1 MLQITSPAIA
11 SYFGLIYN
19 ILSGIVGPPILW
31 PLAFV
36 ISFLIFIIILSILF
50 SLFAYVFG
58 WVERKIIG
66 RAHARHGPTYVGPFG
81 LLQNLADLVKL
92 MSKENILP
100 DKADKPIYQM
110 ILPIVVALVCADTC
124 ISSIH
129 QRLCGDRHHPWP
141 ACRLC
146 SAFLLS
152 TPALPCGMDQRQQV
166 RFDKR
171 PEVRD
176 DTDKLRDTHV
186 SCGCLCCNAGQQP
199 EPHYNSGRTEQA
211 VVCSADADRL
221 YCVLYC
227 SACRAGATPFDLR
240 EADSELIA
248 GWLTD
253 AGPPY
258 YALALFL
265 DYIRM
270 FVGTLLITLLFFGGW
285 LGPAILPAFAWLM
298 IKVVILTVFIVIVR
312 ATSVRMRIDRVLQ
325 PWLGVPDPA
334 CDAQSPNHIYN
345 ICQVSKLVI

>member
-50 SLFAYVFG
+50 SLFAYIFG

-92 MSKENILP
+92 ITKENIIP

-110 ILPIVVALVCADTC
+110 ILPMVVALFVLILVFIPFTN
-124 ISSIH
+124 
-129 QRLCGDRHHPWP
+129 
-141 ACRLC
+141 
-146 SAFLLS
+146 AFVGIGTTLGLLAVFVLLS
-152 TPALPCGMDQRQQV
+152 FSPLLLFLAGWTSGNKFGSISAQRSVMILISYEIPMFLVVAAIAMLAGSLSLTTIVGSQSGLWYV
-166 RFDKR
+166 LAMPIGFVVFFIVLLAEMER
-171 PEVRD
+171 P
-176 DTDKLRDTHV
+176 
-186 SCGCLCCNAGQQP
+186 
-199 EPHYNSGRTEQA
+199 
-211 VVCSADADRL
+211 
-221 YCVLYC
+221 
-227 SACRAGATPFDLR
+227 PFDLR

-265 DYIRM
+265 DYLRM
-270 FVGTLLITLLFFGGW
+270 FVGTLLITILFFGGW
-285 LGPAILPAFAWLM
+285 LGPSILPAFAWLM
-298 IKVVILTVFIVIVR
+298 IKVVIFTVFIVIVR
-312 ATSVRMRIDRVLQ
+312 ATSVRMRLDRVLR
-325 PWLGVPDPA
+325 LGWEYLTPLAMLNLLITFIIFVR
-334 CDAQSPNHIYN
+334 
-345 ICQVSKLVI
+345 